1 MCRKSKKIVENMEE
15 NLKLIKKK
23 ELCEIMGISIG
34 KVDGLIKE
42 NKIRYLKIGK
52 NVRFREVD
60 IKSYLNR
67 NYKEER
73 I

>member
-1 MCRKSKKIVENMEE
+1 MEE
-15 NLKLIKKK
+15 SIKLINKK
-23 ELCEIMGISIG
+23 ELCQLMGISIG
-34 KVDGLIKE
+34 KVDGLIKD

-52 NVRFREVD
+52 NVRFRDID

>member
-1 MCRKSKKIVENMEE
+1 MEE
-15 NLKLIKKK
+15 IIKLINKK
-23 ELCEIMGISIG
+23 ELCELMGISIG
-34 KVDGLIKE
+34 KLDGLIKD

-52 NVRFREVD
+52 NVRFRDID

>member
-1 MCRKSKKIVENMEE
+1 MEE
-15 NLKLIKKK
+15 SIKLINKK
-23 ELCEIMGISIG
+23 ELCELMGISIG
-34 KVDGLIKE
+34 KVDGLIKD

-52 NVRFREVD
+52 NVRFRDID
-60 IKSYLNR
+60 IKSYINR

>member
-1 MCRKSKKIVENMEE
+1 MEE
-15 NLKLIKKK
+15 SIKLINKK
-23 ELCEIMGISIG
+23 ELCELMGISIG
-34 KVDGLIKE
+34 KVDGLIKD

-52 NVRFREVD
+52 NVRFRDID

-73 I
+73 VF

>member
-1 MCRKSKKIVENMEE
+1 MEE
-15 NLKLIKKK
+15 SIKLINKK
-23 ELCEIMGISIG
+23 ELCEIMGISLG

-73 I
+73 IF

>member
-1 MCRKSKKIVENMEE
+1 MEE

-23 ELCEIMGISIG
+23 DLCKMMGISIG
-34 KVDGLIKE
+34 KVDGLIKD

-52 NVRFREVD
+52 NVRFREAD
-60 IKSYLNR
+60 INSYLDR

>member
-1 MCRKSKKIVENMEE
+1 MKEE
-15 NLKLIKKK
+15 LKLFKKK
-23 ELCEIMGISIG
+23 DLCDMMGVSIG

-42 NKIRYLKIGK
+42 NKIRYIKIGK
-52 NVRFREVD
+52 NVRFREAD
-60 IKSYLNR
+60 ISSYLQR

>member
-1 MCRKSKKIVENMEE
+1 MEK

-23 ELCEIMGISIG
+23 ELCELMGISIG

-52 NVRFREVD
+52 NVRFREDD
-60 IKSYLNR
+60 IDSYFKS
-67 NYKEER
+67 NYIDER

>member
-1 MCRKSKKIVENMEE
+1 MEE

-23 ELCEIMGISIG
+23 DLCEIMGISIG
-34 KVDGLIKE
+34 KVNGLIKD

-60 IKSYLNR
+60 ISNFLNR

-73 I
+73 IF

>member
-1 MCRKSKKIVENMEE
+1 MEE
-15 NLKLIKKK
+15 RIKLINKK

-34 KVDGLIKE
+34 KVDGLIKD

-52 NVRFREVD
+52 NVRFRDID

>member
-1 MCRKSKKIVENMEE
+1 MEE
-15 NLKLIKKK
+15 SIKLINKK
-23 ELCEIMGISIG
+23 ELCELMGISIG
-34 KVDGLIKE
+34 KVNGLIKD

-52 NVRFREVD
+52 NVRFRDID

>member
-1 MCRKSKKIVENMEE
+1 MEE
-15 NLKLIKKK
+15 SIKLINKK
-23 ELCEIMGISIG
+23 ELCELMGISIG
-34 KVDGLIKE
+34 KVDGLIKD

-52 NVRFREVD
+52 NVRFRDID

>member
-1 MCRKSKKIVENMEE
+1 MKE
-15 NLKLIKKK
+15 NLKLLKKK
-23 ELCEIMGISIG
+23 DLCEIMGISIG
-34 KVDGLIKE
+34 KVDGLIKD

-52 NVRFREVD
+52 NVRFSEAD
-60 IKSYLNR
+60 INSYLQR

>member
-1 MCRKSKKIVENMEE
+1 MEK

-23 ELCEIMGISIG
+23 ELCELMGISIG

-42 NKIRYLKIGK
+42 NKIRYKKIGK
-52 NVRFREVD
+52 NVRFREYD
-60 IKSYLNR
+60 IDSYIKS
-67 NYKEER
+67 NYIDDR

>member
-1 MCRKSKKIVENMEE
+1 MEE
-15 NLKLIKKK
+15 SIKLRNKK
-23 ELCEIMGISIG
+23 ELCELMGISIG
-34 KVDGLIKE
+34 KVDGLIKD

-52 NVRFREVD
+52 NVRFRDID

-73 I
+73 IF

>member
-1 MCRKSKKIVENMEE
+1 MEE
-15 NLKLIKKK
+15 SIKLINKK

-34 KVDGLIKE
+34 KIDGLIKE
-42 NKIRYLKIGK
+42 NKISYLKIGK
-52 NVRFREVD
+52 NVRFRKID
-60 IKSYLNR
+60 ISSYLNK

>member
-1 MCRKSKKIVENMEE
+1 MEE
-15 NLKLIKKK
+15 SIKLINKK

-34 KVDGLIKE
+34 KVDGLIKD
-42 NKIRYLKIGK
+42 NKISYLKIGK
-52 NVRFREVD
+52 NVRFRDID

>member
-1 MCRKSKKIVENMEE
+1 MEE
-15 NLKLIKKK
+15 SIKLINKK

-34 KVDGLIKE
+34 KVDGLIKD

-52 NVRFREVD
+52 NVRFRD
-60 IKSYLNR
+60 IDINSFLNK
-67 NYKEER
+67 NYKDER

>member
-1 MCRKSKKIVENMEE
+1 MEE
-15 NLKLIKKK
+15 RIKLINKK

-34 KVDGLIKE
+34 KVDGLIKD

-52 NVRFREVD
+52 NVRFRDID
-60 IKSYLNR
+60 IKNYLNR

>member
-1 MCRKSKKIVENMEE
+1 MERSI
-15 NLKLIKKK
+15 KLINKK

-34 KVDGLIKE
+34 KVDGLIKD

-52 NVRFREVD
+52 NVRFRD
-60 IKSYLNR
+60 IDINSFLNR

>member
-1 MCRKSKKIVENMEE
+1 MEE
-15 NLKLIKKK
+15 SIKLINKK
-23 ELCEIMGISIG
+23 ELCEIMGISLG
-34 KVDGLIKE
+34 KVDGLIKD

-52 NVRFREVD
+52 NVRFRKVD
-60 IKSYLNR
+60 ISSYLNK